1 MTQTALIDLLPD
13 IAQIVRKAPNAT
25 LIRALNRS
33 AREFCKQ
40 TRWMRET
47 LQGETV
53 AGTQLY
59 SMGADQDLEIIGL
72 KAVSSAARTGNT
84 RPRALQVSVATG
96 WVPGQPNAAPMRY
109 AYVPE
114 GQVALNPTPDAV
126 YDLLL
131 TIIVQPTQGS
141 NSLPGQLLV
150 RWDRVIKAGAL
161 AYLFDIPG
169 QAWTQ
174 DRAEAQLKRAE
185 FAAEFRSGITAA
197 RADEQRDYQ
206 AGTFIARR
214 RPFIVGSM

>member
-1 MTQTALIDLLPD
+1 MTQTALIDIIPD
-13 IAQIVRKAPNAT
+13 IAQICRKAPNAT

-40 TRWMRET
+40 TRWMRLALVGTTEI
-47 LQGETV
+47 
-53 AGTQLY
+53 GTQLY
-59 SMGADQDLEIIGL
+59 SMGSDPDLEVIGL

-84 RPRALQVSVATG
+84 RPRALQVSTPTG
-96 WVPGQPNAAPMRY
+96 WLPGQPNDAPMRY

-114 GQVALNPTPDAV
+114 GQMALNPTPDKV

-131 TIIVQPTQGS
+131 TIVVQPTLAA
-141 NSLPGQLLV
+141 NSIPGQLLT

-161 AYLFDIPG
+161 AYLLEVPG
-169 QAWTQ
+169 QPWTDPVQ
-174 DRAEAQLKRAE
+174 AVAKMRE
-185 FAAEFRSGITAA
+185 FQSGINNA

-214 RPFIVGSM
+214 RPFVVGSM

>member
-1 MTQTALIDLLPD
+1 MSQTALIDIIPD

-25 LIRALNRS
+25 LIRALNRA

-40 TRWMRET
+40 TRWMRLS

-53 AGTQLY
+53 AGTLLY
-59 SMGADQDLEIIGL
+59 SMGSDQDLEIIGL

-84 RPRALQVSVATG
+84 RPRALQVSTPSG
-96 WVPGQPNAAPMRY
+96 WLPGQPNAAPMRY

-114 GQVALNPTPDAV
+114 GQLALNPTPDKV
-126 YDLLL
+126 YDLLM
-131 TIIVQPTQGS
+131 TIVVQPTLAA
-141 NSLPGQLLV
+141 NSIPSQLLV

-161 AYLFDIPG
+161 AYLLEVPG
-169 QAWTQ
+169 QPWSNP
-174 DRAEAQLKRAE
+174 AEALMKQRE
-185 FAAEFRSGITAA
+185 FQSGISNA

-214 RPFIVGSM
+214 RPFIAGSM